1 MDAFAFWLSD
11 ARSWLASDK
20 DDPEALL
27 HFLLRLLELR
37 LLPLLEVLD
46 TLLARDLREF
56 SRPNSFFFHLPE
68 GVAAREEAREDI
80 ARLNNYNRKK
90 EINVCSQ
97 SERLLYT
104 AN

>member
-11 ARSWLASDK
+11 ARSWLASDR

-27 HFLLRLLELR
+27 HFLLRLRELR

-56 SRPNSFFFHLPE
+56 SRPSSCLPDVFLLPE
-68 GVAAREEAREDI
+68 GVVALEEAREDI
-80 ARLNNYNRKK
+80 VRPDIYNTNG
-90 EINVCSQ
+90 EINVFSVQ
-97 SERLLYT
+97 
-104 AN
+104 